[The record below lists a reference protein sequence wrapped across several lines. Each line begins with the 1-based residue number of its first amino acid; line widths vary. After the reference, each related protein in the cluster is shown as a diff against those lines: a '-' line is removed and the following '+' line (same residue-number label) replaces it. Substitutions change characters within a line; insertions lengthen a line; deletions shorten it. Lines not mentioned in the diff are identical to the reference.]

1 MKNVAKQVLDEGV
14 SNESVEARELAENT
28 YPSDNLLNAL
38 IEKLKIAG
46 LLDVTGNA
54 NALLDMGRVSQ
65 ADLDDNKAK
74 LNRFM
79 TGNETPEDQQEFLNQ
94 QMEMAMNFSTPLAVG
109 AMARKLGPEVLEM
122 LAKKYK
128 TAKGLETLEEP
139 LQKLNPVFSKYV
151 AQEYDA
157 LKHAPDNPNVK
168 KAYDNLITEVR
179 DQYDL
184 LKGAGLKTT
193 KMNPNEVPYKNSKQ
207 MMADIHE
214 NNHLYYY
221 PTEAGFGSDLNNLA
235 SNHPMMKSE
244 GGELAND
251 VFRIVHDVFGHAKNK
266 NGFGPVGEEQAYQIH
281 KAMMS
286 PEAQKALATETRG
299 QNSWVNFGPNGEANR
314 ANPLGTVYADQKAG
328 LLPDWAVNGIP
339 QTDKETRALL
349 QKIAEMRMAGRPLDR
364 AEQHMMN
371 MKSIRDLIER
381 NYGIKGDS
389 IIPKLGEGITSQAF
403 DAPGLPG
410 KIIKQKSGAIASPY
424 KTVKEQLVFDKLADH
439 NLGPKTD
446 TYLTSI
452 GGYQVQ
458 DKVTPLRDA
467 HIKMVDGQKYT
478 DWDRLSNLYGDKLV
492 DTNNT
497 IKSKLG
503 IQPTDSSYHNVY
515 LDKSDNVVKPFDV
528 DQFRFTEKKPS
539 YEDIL
544 KLNDTLRK
552 PVKMDISNEV
562 SDNVSDR
569 VWKQAIRSDEPNY
582 INNLIKKIKGE

>member
-1 MKNVAKQVLDEGV
+1 MDKNALMQLFEKINEGDENIYPESPRNWLADKVNGTTIPFADALGLNESLDIPKESLADQKKFTSEFPENVA
-14 SNESVEARELAENT
+14 SSVGSINT
-28 YPSDNLLNAL
+28 
-38 IEKLKIAG
+38 KL
-46 LLDVTGNA
+46 
-54 NALLDMGRVSQ
+54 
-65 ADLDDNKAK
+65 
-74 LNRFM
+74 
-79 TGNETPEDQQEFLNQ
+79 TPEL
-94 QMEMAMNFSTPLAVG
+94 
-109 AMARKLGPEVLEM
+109 LEQ
-122 LAKKYK
+122 LAKIYK
-128 TAKGLETLEEP
+128 KAKGLETVEP
-139 LQKLNPVFSKYV
+139 ALQPLNPVFSKYV
-151 AQEYDA
+151 AQEYDT
-157 LKHAPDNPNVK
+157 LKHTPDDPKVK
-168 KAYDNLITEVR
+168 AAYDNLITEVR
-179 DQYDL
+179 DQYDV
-184 LKGAGLKTT
+184 LKDAGLKTT
-193 KMNPNEVPYKNSKQ
+193 KMKPDEVPYKNSKQ
-207 MMADIHE
+207 MMSDVHE

-221 PTEAGFGSDLNNLA
+221 PTEAGYGSDLNNLA

-314 ANPLGTVYADQKAG
+314 ANPLGTIYADQKAG

-349 QKIAEMRMAGRPLDR
+349 QKIAEMRMAGKPLDR

-381 NYGIKGDS
+381 NYGIKGD
-389 IIPKLGEGITSQAF
+389 IVPKLGEGITSQAF

-528 DQFRFTEKKPS
+528 DQFRFTEKKPN

-544 KLNDTLRK
+544 RLNDTLRK